1 MHIENVKKV
10 KIIDRISIRISQFS
24 AKWGVLFLRYSI
36 GLIFIW
42 FGGLKFFNLSPAEEL
57 VASTMNWIPPKV
69 LIPTLALWEVIIGIT
84 MYIRPLLKVSI
95 FLLLLQ
101 MVGTFFPLFVLPKV
115 CFIDIPFVPT
125 LEGQYIIKNIIII
138 SAALVI
144 GGSISPTKKNPKKS
158 SS

>member
-1 MHIENVKKV
+1 MKKV
-10 KIIDRISIRISQFS
+10 KIIDRINIRISQFS

-95 FLLLLQ
+95 FLLLMQ
-101 MVGTFFPLFVLPKV
+101 MVGTFFPLFILPKV

-125 LEGQYIIKNIIII
+125 LEGQYIIKNVIII

-144 GGSISPTKKNPKKS
+144 GGSIPLTKKI
-158 SS
+158 

>member
-1 MHIENVKKV
+1 MKKV
-10 KIIDRISIRISQFS
+10 KKIDRINIYISQFS

-57 VASTMNWIPPKV
+57 VASTMNWVPPKV

-84 MYIRPLLKVSI
+84 MYVRPLLKVSI

-101 MVGTFFPLFVLPKV
+101 MVGTFFPLFVQPKV

-125 LEGQYIIKNIIII
+125 LEGQYIIKNLIII

-144 GGSISPTKKNPKKS
+144 GGSISPAKKNPKKS
-158 SS
+158 GS